1 MSESITVDSRE
12 FLKNLN
18 SLSSKNHKRA
28 IRKSLIEGAKVT
40 VKEAR
45 RGLRMAVGKTAFKK
59 SKKTG
64 KSIASGIRYSAQK
77 NILDNGVKVSI
88 MKDFRLK
95 FFENGTADRYTK
107 KGYRR
112 GKIAETNF
120 FTNSLPRCQEQAFE
134 KVQETFKNEVLKG
147 NTKGSKRKRK

>member
-1 MSESITVDSRE
+1 MSESITVDSKE

-18 SLSSKNHKRA
+18 NLSSKNHKRA

-45 RGLRMAVGKTAFKK
+45 RGLRMAVGKAAFKK

-95 FFENGTADRYTK
+95 FFEDGTADRYTK
-107 KGYRR
+107 KGYKR

-120 FTNSLPRCQEQAFE
+120 FTNSLPRCQEKAFE

-147 NTKGSKRKRK
+147 NKGSKRKKK

>member
-1 MSESITVDSRE
+1 MSESITVDSKE

-40 VKEAR
+40 VKEAK
-45 RGLRMAVGKTAFKK
+45 RGLRMTVGKTAFKK

-64 KSIASGIRYSAQK
+64 KSIAAGIRYSAQK
-77 NILDNGVKVSI
+77 NILENGVKVSI

-95 FFENGTADRYTK
+95 FFEDGTADRYTK
-107 KGYRR
+107 KGYKR

-120 FTNSLPRCQEQAFE
+120 FTNSLPRCQEKAFE

-147 NTKGSKRKRK
+147 NKGSKRKKK

>member
-1 MSESITVDSRE
+1 MSESITVDSKE

-18 SLSSKNHKRA
+18 RLSSKNHKRA

-45 RGLRMAVGKTAFKK
+45 RGLRMTVGKTAFKK

-107 KGYRR
+107 KGYKR
-112 GKIAETNF
+112 GKIAETDF
-120 FTNSLPRCQEQAFE
+120 FTNSLPRCQEKAFE
-134 KVQETFKNEVLKG
+134 KVQETFKNEVFKG
-147 NTKGSKRKRK
+147 NKASKRKKR

>member
-1 MSESITVDSRE
+1 MSESITVDSRA
-12 FLKNLN
+12 FIRDLN
-18 SLSSKNHKRA
+18 RLSSRNHKRA

-95 FFENGTADRYTK
+95 FFEDGTADRYTK
-107 KGYRR
+107 KGYNR
-112 GKIAETNF
+112 GKIAKTNF
-120 FTNSLPRCQEQAFE
+120 FTNSLSRCEEQAFN
-134 KVQETFKNEVLKG
+134 KVQETFRNEVLRG
-147 NTKGSKRKRK
+147 NRR

>member
-1 MSESITVDSRE
+1 MSESITVDSKE
-12 FLKNLN
+12 FLRNLN
-18 SLSSKNHKRA
+18 RLSSKNHKRA

-77 NILDNGVKVSI
+77 NILDNGVKVHI
-88 MKDFRLK
+88 MKDFRLRFYEK
-95 FFENGTADRYTK
+95 GTVDRHTK
-107 KGYRR
+107 RGYDR
-112 GKIAETNF
+112 GKIAKTNF
-120 FTNSLPRCQEQAFE
+120 FTNSLPRCQEKAFE

-147 NTKGSKRKRK
+147 NRR